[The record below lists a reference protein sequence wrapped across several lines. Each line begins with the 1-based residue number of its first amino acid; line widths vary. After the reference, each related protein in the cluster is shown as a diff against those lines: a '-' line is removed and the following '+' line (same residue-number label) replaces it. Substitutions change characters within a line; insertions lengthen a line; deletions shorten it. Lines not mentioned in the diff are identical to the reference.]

1 MKRQISLLVELQRL
15 DSEIRR
21 LGVRKKGLPDELSG
35 QEEAFQAV
43 HRRVEEAKQAY
54 EVSVKTH
61 RDKENEYR
69 EGVDRLRKTKD
80 RLLDVKTNKEY
91 QAMLKE
97 IETIEQ
103 RNSEIEDEIL
113 SLLEKMDA
121 FRRELQEQEKT
132 LQGARLKYEEA
143 KKKTEEELHSL
154 DEEIFACQK
163 NLQGLSGDIERDL
176 MKKYEII
183 KKRKNGLAVVAVLK
197 GVCSGCHL
205 NIPPQMYNELLKS
218 DHILSCPN
226 CNRIIYWDE
235 KNVNGT

>member
-1 MKRQISLLVELQRL
+1 MKTGLERL
-15 DSEIRR
+15 DMFTDNISSYKSTPVVVGYEQDLFGFNDLKWERR
-21 LGVRKKGLPDELSG
+21 IQP
-35 QEEAFQAV
+35 
-43 HRRVEEAKQAY
+43 
-54 EVSVKTH
+54 
-61 RDKENEYR
+61 
-69 EGVDRLRKTKD
+69 
-80 RLLDVKTNKEY
+80 
-91 QAMLKE
+91 
-97 IETIEQ
+97 I
-103 RNSEIEDEIL
+103 
-113 SLLEKMDA
+113 
-121 FRRELQEQEKT
+121 
-132 LQGARLKYEEA
+132 KYEEA

-235 KNVNGT
+235 KNANGT

>member
-1 MKRQISLLVELQRL
+1 LKRQISFLVELQRL

-21 LGVRKKGLPDELSG
+21 LSVRKKELPDELSG

-43 HRRVEEAKQAY
+43 NQRVDEAKQAY
-54 EVSVKTH
+54 ETSVKAH
-61 RDKENEYR
+61 RDKESEHR

-103 RNSEIEDEIL
+103 KNGEIEDEIL
-113 SLLEKMDA
+113 SLLERIDA
-121 FRRELQEQEKT
+121 FKRELREQENT
-132 LQGARLKYEEA
+132 LQESRTRYEQA

-154 DEEIFACQK
+154 DEEILTCQK
-163 NLQGLSGDIERDL
+163 NLQGLSGEIERDL
-176 MKKYEII
+176 MKKYDII
-183 KKRKNGLAVVAVLK
+183 KKRKNGLAVVPVLK
-197 GVCSGCHL
+197 GVCTGCHL
-205 NIPPQMYNELLKS
+205 NIPPQLYNELLKS
-218 DHILSCPN
+218 DQVLSCPN

-235 KNVNGT
+235 KNANGT